1 MKTFE
6 EFEPFLQ
13 FNQDVLAEILREGE
27 LRLTTQIATA
37 TAADQRA
44 LTIAGF
50 QIASLTAIVGGV
62 TAMVVS
68 KNLNIFITFVAVF
81 QIIAFLWAASQAIA
95 SARPQLFSFPGNKP
109 ENWFVSEWNFPN
121 LSEDAATIKLA
132 MVEQTYCLNQAICK
146 NEQTMETSAR
156 AIKLSID
163 FMFWSVLCSSILI
176 AGYAVSSQIFE

>member
-1 MKTFE
+1 MKNFE

-27 LRLTTQIATA
+27 LRLATQVATA

-68 KNLNIFITFVAVF
+68 KNPDIFITVLAVF
-81 QIIAFLWAASQAIA
+81 QIIAFLYAASNAIA

-109 ENWFVSEWNFPN
+109 ENWFADEWTFPN
-121 LSEDAATIKLA
+121 LSESAATIKLA
-132 MVEQTYCLNQAICK
+132 TVEQLYCVNQAICK
-146 NEQTMETSAR
+146 NEQTMETSVA

-163 FMFWSVLCSSILI
+163 LMFWSVLCSSLSV
-176 AGYAVSSQIFE
+176 AGYAVYSQVLG